1 MKKPA
6 ILKDIN
12 SKGNSNPKNLTDFN
26 GKLVFTATE
35 KNQNTGFRT
44 RGLWLSDGT
53 PDGTQRIKTINTY
66 QEAHPYNFHVGGD
79 KLFFVADDGIH
90 GAELWR
96 SDGTEDET
104 LLIKDINS
112 NEESSLPRDL
122 TYFKNQLYFTADDGI
137 HGRQLWK
144 TDGNITEMV
153 TDLFTG
159 GTPIGQNSGIIAFN
173 NHLYFEAD
181 DGSGRALWKS
191 DGSAKGT
198 SQIFDAYPN
207 SDSHSTIDN
216 LVVSG
221 NKLYFSSSDPVY
233 ATELYTTDGTA
244 SGTGLVK
251 DINTRT
257 GSSIHAITVDLVDL
271 KGKLYFNA
279 DDGSNGKEIWAT
291 DGTEKGTFLAYD
303 IYPNGSGRIDGI
315 IDVNGSLFFAA
326 SDGIHG
332 KELWITEGDLQQT
345 SGASL
350 VKDIAPG
357 NNGAFEPDWKE
368 RVAVNNS
375 LYFKADDGSSG
386 FELWASDGSEEGTEL
401 FDLWPGAGSSSPQH
415 LTRVNNTLY
424 FSADDG
430 SNGTEL
436 WSLAANSLYADNESA
451 IIKEGATTTNLD
463 LIDGD
468 IDTANQGRLTIDS
481 VNGKEFNSLANSK
494 SLTYQAS
501 QGFKE
506 VEGENGTLYIQS
518 NGSSFYKHDGSDS
531 SVDSF
536 DYIAKDSE
544 GNQTNGASATI
555 FITAIDDT
563 KPIAISKEEVIAK
576 QSSSGNL
583 ALLTQATDSPD
594 NSPLQVHSI
603 NGLEVSSLSESSS
616 ATYSR
621 EEGFKQIN
629 LSAGILYIHTDGSCF
644 FVHNGSDELTDSFN
658 FVLKDSAGNLSDSE
672 SVSISILSTDRIS
685 PQADNEVAS
694 IRSGATSNNLDLLTG
709 DFDVPSNPL
718 IISSVNGT
726 NFASLVDSS
735 SVTYRSTD
743 DYKQVKG
750 DEGILYLKEDGTA
763 YYVHD
768 GANSDS
774 DNFSYSVKDPSG
786 NESNPASISIEISL
800 FDETPPTADNE
811 NINVKE
817 GAISTNIDILN
828 GDSDQPDS
836 KSLKIESIDG
846 TSFASLASSQHT
858 DYPGNQGFK
867 QISSSNGTLLVKDDG
882 TAYYQHNHSNTTS
895 DSFYYHCID
904 PAGNVSNPAS
914 ISISVIPIDDTA
926 PIADDEETTLDAG
939 ESSINLKLLKG
950 DTDYPDNSSLTIHSV
965 QDRSLK
971 SFRNSKSSFYP
982 WNEGFKQVSGNS
994 GILYLKP
1001 DGTAHYV
1008 HNGSAAQSDSFTYTT
1023 IDAAGNT
1030 SNTASITIS
1039 ITPPEEKTYQT
1050 IESSGESS
1058 LLLGADNF
1066 LYAQFI
1072 SAEEPSLLRKN
1083 GKAIKAPSNSS
1094 KWEALGVE
1102 ELTGTKTLAMKNN
1115 KSNHLSLWE
1124 FDEAW
1129 SFTTRRKAKNNSN
1142 KFLQAESGFHQDF
1155 NNDMIT
1161 GYNYTEIE
1169 SNGNTTFL
1177 SDNFRRLY
1185 ISTSGSEIK
1194 IPITK
1199 QNNPIKASGKNAKWQ
1214 KLGAETIDGENSIV
1228 VKNRINDRL
1237 QIWQFNADWSYEGKS
1252 SIRANSRRF
1261 GEAEQLFSQDFNDNL
1276 IIGE

>member
-1 MKKPA
+1 M
-6 ILKDIN
+6 
-12 SKGNSNPKNLTDFN
+12 
-26 GKLVFTATE
+26 
-35 KNQNTGFRT
+35 
-44 RGLWLSDGT
+44 
-53 PDGTQRIKTINTY
+53 
-66 QEAHPYNFHVGGD
+66 
-79 KLFFVADDGIH
+79 
-90 GAELWR
+90 
-96 SDGTEDET
+96 
-104 LLIKDINS
+104 
-112 NEESSLPRDL
+112 
-122 TYFKNQLYFTADDGI
+122 
-137 HGRQLWK
+137 
-144 TDGNITEMV
+144 
-153 TDLFTG
+153 
-159 GTPIGQNSGIIAFN
+159 
-173 NHLYFEAD
+173 
-181 DGSGRALWKS
+181 
-191 DGSAKGT
+191 
-198 SQIFDAYPN
+198 
-207 SDSHSTIDN
+207 
-216 LVVSG
+216 
-221 NKLYFSSSDPVY
+221 
-233 ATELYTTDGTA
+233 
-244 SGTGLVK
+244 
-251 DINTRT
+251 
-257 GSSIHAITVDLVDL
+257 
-271 KGKLYFNA
+271 
-279 DDGSNGKEIWAT
+279 
-291 DGTEKGTFLAYD
+291 
-303 IYPNGSGRIDGI
+303 
-315 IDVNGSLFFAA
+315 
-326 SDGIHG
+326 
-332 KELWITEGDLQQT
+332 
-345 SGASL
+345 
-350 VKDIAPG
+350 
-357 NNGAFEPDWKE
+357 
-368 RVAVNNS
+368 
-375 LYFKADDGSSG
+375 
-386 FELWASDGSEEGTEL
+386 
-401 FDLWPGAGSSSPQH
+401 
-415 LTRVNNTLY
+415 
-424 FSADDG
+424 
-430 SNGTEL
+430 
-436 WSLAANSLYADNESA
+436 
-451 IIKEGATTTNLD
+451 
-463 LIDGD
+463 
-468 IDTANQGRLTIDS
+468 
-481 VNGKEFNSLANSK
+481 
-494 SLTYQAS
+494 
-501 QGFKE
+501 
-506 VEGENGTLYIQS
+506 
-518 NGSSFYKHDGSDS
+518 
-531 SVDSF
+531 
-536 DYIAKDSE
+536 
-544 GNQTNGASATI
+544 
-555 FITAIDDT
+555 
-563 KPIAISKEEVIAK
+563 
-576 QSSSGNL
+576 
-583 ALLTQATDSPD
+583 
-594 NSPLQVHSI
+594 
-603 NGLEVSSLSESSS
+603 
-616 ATYSR
+616 
-621 EEGFKQIN
+621 
-629 LSAGILYIHTDGSCF
+629 
-644 FVHNGSDELTDSFN
+644 
-658 FVLKDSAGNLSDSE
+658 
-672 SVSISILSTDRIS
+672 
-685 PQADNEVAS
+685 
-694 IRSGATSNNLDLLTG
+694 
-709 DFDVPSNPL
+709 
-718 IISSVNGT
+718 NGT

-811 NINVKE
+811 DINVKE
-817 GAISTNIDILN
+817 GAISTNIDLLN

-882 TAYYQHNHSNTTS
+882 TAYYQHNDSNTTS
-895 DSFYYHCID
+895 DLFYYHCID
-904 PAGNVSNPAS
+904 PAGNISNPAS

-1185 ISTSGSEIK
+1185 ISNDGSEIK

-1252 SIRANSRRF
+1252 SMRANSRRF
-1261 GEAEQLFSQDFNDNL
+1261 REAEQLFSQDFNDNL